1 LDKKPA
7 PINTQTEN
15 DNKMLQTLKIP
26 NNNKLPIPPDLEC
39 LRQVIMSQHSALTN
53 DILELGHLYLNFTN
67 IIEKKKE
74 SSNKLLT
81 DQHIPRSLRIKCELT
96 TSPSYENDPIYQ
108 ELKQELHNCVKRF
121 TTESIAIMKTWSVT
135 NIQLLNKDR
144 CNSYLKKAIHIL
156 DGLASYW
163 SDIFHPISWPPEIDN
178 PLLLILKIFF
188 STEHTP
194 DITDIEKYLDTPT
207 NELLLTATNII
218 TKYNNVDTN
227 SNIIHEIDLNTLGLL
242 DHEQATLIMETLS
255 SFDSILRATTITL
268 WDNHSLKIRQTEASL
283 KFQAKMEASRT
294 LSATTATMKSI
305 NKAIHHINNETST
318 NQITQ
323 VRISNIEKQL
333 TQQRQTANEIL
344 NHLKAQKNSK
354 NSKGSHL
361 GQVTSSDSR
370 SNPFIN
376 TQNIV
381 DLTTLSQSPTKN
393 SETSTNTLRQKR
405 RRTIQWDADQRQE
418 YNPSSTPLH
427 TFARSTT
434 LNPTPTTPHYQNPFK
449 TPSQSQTLTSI
460 LSLHGHPTQ
469 HTNNPFT
476 QDTNQDYHGGRT
488 RGRKRGSSR
497 NFHR

>member
-1 LDKKPA
+1 MDKKPA

-39 LRQVIMSQHSALTN
+39 LRQVIVSQHSALTN

-305 NKAIHHINNETST
+305 NKAIHQINNETST

-427 TFARSTT
+427 TFARST
-434 LNPTPTTPHYQNPFK
+434 
-449 TPSQSQTLTSI
+449 I
-460 LSLHGHPTQ
+460 
-469 HTNNPFT
+469 
-476 QDTNQDYHGGRT
+476 
-488 RGRKRGSSR
+488 
-497 NFHR
+497 